1 MKLYYDP
8 RTVNCR
14 KVLAG
19 YDLMCVEYET
29 VKLDYFAG
37 DHKKP
42 EFVAINPNAALP
54 ALTDGDFML
63 WESNAM
69 LQYGAGK
76 VGATTA
82 YPEDL
87 VTRVDINRWLLWE
100 ASVWFAACYVYLV
113 ENVVKPI
120 RGSEPDQAVLDEHAP
135 NFAKLARIL
144 DGHLAGRQW
153 MCGADVTIADI
164 AMAAPMHLHKRQK
177 LPLADHP
184 SIRAWIDRVEALTCW
199 QRTDVAPLL
208 GLD

>member
-19 YDLMCVEYET
+19 YELMGVDYES

-54 ALTDGDFML
+54 ALTDGDFTL

-76 VGATTA
+76 VGAKSA

-87 VTRVDINRWLLWE
+87 RTRVDVNRWLLWE
-100 ASVWFAACYVYLV
+100 ASVWFGGCYVFLV

-120 RGSEPDQAVLDEHAP
+120 LGSEPDQAVLDEHYP
-135 NFAKLARIL
+135 EFANMAGIL
-144 DGHLAGRQW
+144 DGHLAGRDW
-153 MCGADVTIADI
+153 MCTGDVTIADI
-164 AMAAPMHLHKRQK
+164 ALAAPMHLHKHQK
-177 LPLADHP
+177 LPLGDHP
-184 SIRAWIDRVEALTCW
+184 NIRAWMDRVEALPCW
-199 QRTDVAPLL
+199 QHTDVAPLM

>member
-1 MKLYYDP
+1 M
-8 RTVNCR
+8 
-14 KVLAG
+14 
-19 YDLMCVEYET
+19 
-29 VKLDYFAG
+29 
-37 DHKKP
+37 
-42 EFVAINPNAALP
+42 
-54 ALTDGDFML
+54 
-63 WESNAM
+63 
-69 LQYGAGK
+69 
-76 VGATTA
+76 
-82 YPEDL
+82 
-87 VTRVDINRWLLWE
+87 DINRWLLWE

-120 RGSEPDQAVLDEHAP
+120 RGSEPDQAVLDERAP
-135 NFAKLARIL
+135 NFAKLAGIL